1 MSIEVEIAAI
11 AERLEAN
18 ADPRIL
24 EIASALRQVL
34 AKMSHDEL
42 IRGTNPVGGYEDR
55 YRLIRKFC
63 NVILGICLI
72 GTGIIGAAEYN
83 FCFSWL
89 VLAGIC
95 ELYYG
100 SAS

>member
-34 AKMSHDEL
+34 AQNEKVQDKATEMFCDVCGCRPTGYVCPKCGFYS
-42 IRGTNPVGGYEDR
+42 RGLLRT
-55 YRLIRKFC
+55 
-63 NVILGICLI
+63 
-72 GTGIIGAAEYN
+72 
-83 FCFSWL
+83 
-89 VLAGIC
+89 
-95 ELYYG
+95 
-100 SAS
+100 